1 MFGGYRD
8 SEHDGSPR
16 LFRFTPWVRR
26 ILAVNIG
33 VFFLQETIFTGR
45 WAIET
50 FGFAP
55 AQTLTRPW
63 SAFTYMFL
71 HGGFIHLAVNMLMLF
86 IFGAAVEERL
96 GSRAFARYY
105 VVCGLGGAGLSLLL
119 GPALGVGQIPVIG
132 ASGAVLGVALAFA
145 YFWPDAPVFVLPFPI
160 PIKVKWLVAFLA
172 VMNLVSAINTAQHGV
187 AYLAHLGGFAA
198 GYLFLKLRTGS
209 PGGNEARVPRV
220 VPTKVLV
227 HPAARRRAEV
237 PPPADRSGPARHRKE
252 LDRVL
257 EKISAEGVESLSD
270 DERQLLL
277 EESER
282 LRKEE

>member
-1 MFGGYRD
+1 M
-8 SEHDGSPR
+8 SPPR

-26 ILAVNIG
+26 ILAANVG

-45 WAIET
+45 WAVET

-55 AQTLTRPW
+55 TQALMRPW

-71 HGGFIHLAVNMLMLF
+71 HGGFLHLAVNMLMLF
-86 IFGAAVEERL
+86 IFGGMVEERL
-96 GSRAFARYY
+96 GSRSFARYY
-105 VVCGLGGAGLSLLL
+105 VISGLGGAALSLLL

-145 YFWPDAPVFVLPFPI
+145 YFWPDAPVFIFPFPV

-172 VMNLVSAINTAQHGV
+172 VTNLVSAINSAQHGV

-198 GYLFLKLRTGS
+198 GYLFLKLRAGASGGT
-209 PGGNEARVPRV
+209 PGPVPRV

-227 HPAARRRAEV
+227 HPAARRRAQA
-237 PPPADRSGPARHRKE
+237 PPAQPEPDSPTQQRKE
-252 LDRVL
+252 IDRVL
-257 EKISAEGVESLSD
+257 EKISAEGVGSLSEH
-270 DERQLLL
+270 ERRLLL

-282 LRKEE
+282 LRKKE